1 MKLFASV
8 VGFLLFLC
16 GNAQN
21 QGFIPPEDYFVIEGD
36 TVINSSIELKEVI
49 LFQPLRFSNYDE
61 AKRYVIL
68 RERTHKV
75 YPYAKMAAD
84 RLNVLSERLNKIKSK
99 INKMKM
105 SKSTSMICALITTF
119 IWGTAFIAQDTGMDN
134 IGPLTFNFSR
144 FFVGFITILPIALF
158 FERKKILVEISSN
171 SKVFYKYLLFMGIS
185 LFLGT
190 YLQQASLQYTNI
202 ANAAFFTVFYVP
214 IVPILLFFIYSKKV
228 HWSIWPAIGLC
239 ILGVYLLSDFS
250 NSEIMLGDGLVILCS
265 VFWALHI
272 IFAGK
277 FMEEFDIPMFYA
289 ALQALFVAT
298 LSLIFSFIF
307 EEINISKILMESSSI
322 LYAGALSGGIAFT
335 LQMYAQKN
343 IEEAPAAI
351 IYSLEGVFAA
361 VAGWI
366 ILNQFLSTNNMIGC
380 LLILIAVISS
390 QISPSSKN

>member
-1 MKLFASV
+1 
-8 VGFLLFLC
+8 
-16 GNAQN
+16 
-21 QGFIPPEDYFVIEGD
+21 
-36 TVINSSIELKEVI
+36 
-49 LFQPLRFSNYDE
+49 
-61 AKRYVIL
+61 
-68 RERTHKV
+68 
-75 YPYAKMAAD
+75 
-84 RLNVLSERLNKIKSK
+84 
-99 INKMKM
+99 M

-214 IVPILLFFIYSKKV
+214 LVPILLFFIYSSKV
-228 HWSIWPAIGLC
+228 HWSIWPSIGLC
-239 ILGVYLLSDFS
+239 VFGVYLLSDFS
-250 NSEIMLGDGLVILCS
+250 NSEVMLGDALVILCS

-277 FMEEFDIPMFYA
+277 FMETFNIPIFYA
-289 ALQALFVAT
+289 ALQALLVAA
-298 LSLIFSFIF
+298 LSLLFSYFF
-307 EEINISKILMESSSI
+307 EEIKFSNILLESSSI
-322 LYAGALSGGIAFT
+322 IYAGVFSGGIAFT
-335 LQMYAQKN
+335 LQMFAQKN

-361 VAGWI
+361 LAGWI
-366 ILNQFLSTNNMIGC
+366 ILNQFLDLSNIIGC
-380 LLILIAVISS
+380 CLILIAVIFS
-390 QISPSSKN
+390 QLAPSSKN

>member
-1 MKLFASV
+1 M
-8 VGFLLFLC
+8 
-16 GNAQN
+16 
-21 QGFIPPEDYFVIEGD
+21 
-36 TVINSSIELKEVI
+36 
-49 LFQPLRFSNYDE
+49 
-61 AKRYVIL
+61 
-68 RERTHKV
+68 
-75 YPYAKMAAD
+75 
-84 RLNVLSERLNKIKSK
+84 NKSF
-99 INKMKM
+99 
-105 SKSTSMICALITTF
+105 SMICALVTTF

-134 IGPLTFNFSR
+134 IGPLTFNMAR
-144 FFVGFITILPIALF
+144 FFVGFLTILPIALI
-158 FERKKILVEISSN
+158 FEQKKIRNEIKSN
-171 SKVFYKYLLFMGIS
+171 QKLFFKYILFMGVS

-239 ILGVYLLSDFS
+239 VFGVYLLSDFS

-289 ALQALFVAT
+289 ALQALFVAL
-298 LSLIFSFIF
+298 LSIIFSYIF

-335 LQMYAQKN
+335 LQMFAQKN

-361 VAGWI
+361 IAGWV
-366 ILNQFLSTNNMIGC
+366 ILNQFLSINNMIGC
-380 LLILIAVISS
+380 LLILIAVVSS
-390 QISPSSKN
+390 QISPSTKN

>member
-1 MKLFASV
+1 MTKS
-8 VGFLLFLC
+8 
-16 GNAQN
+16 
-21 QGFIPPEDYFVIEGD
+21 
-36 TVINSSIELKEVI
+36 
-49 LFQPLRFSNYDE
+49 
-61 AKRYVIL
+61 
-68 RERTHKV
+68 
-75 YPYAKMAAD
+75 
-84 RLNVLSERLNKIKSK
+84 LS
-99 INKMKM
+99 MV
-105 SKSTSMICALITTF
+105 CALVTTF

-134 IGPLTFNFSR
+134 IGPLTFNSAR
-144 FFVGFITILPIALF
+144 FTVGFFTILPLALI
-158 FERKKILVEISSN
+158 FERKKVKLEIL
-171 SKVFYKYLLFMGIS
+171 SKSKLFIKYLVFMGVS

-190 YLQQASLQYTNI
+190 FLQQTALQYTNI

-289 ALQALFVAT
+289 AFQALFVAA
-298 LSLIFSFIF
+298 LSFIFSFIF
-307 EEINISKILMESSSI
+307 EELNISKILMESSSI